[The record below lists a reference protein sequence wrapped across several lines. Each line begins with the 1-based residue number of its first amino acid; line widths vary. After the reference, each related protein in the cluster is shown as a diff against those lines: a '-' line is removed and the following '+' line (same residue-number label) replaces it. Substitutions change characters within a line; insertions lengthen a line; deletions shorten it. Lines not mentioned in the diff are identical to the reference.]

1 VAIIEATTAQL
12 LVSVVD
18 VGHGIFV
25 EKWYVSR
32 TAATLNVINFVIA
45 LAAVTLPGQAFVFLA
60 IYAGIGAI
68 AAREHWR
75 RVYVF
80 LGSKTYGSLMFIL
93 AIRELGYLN
102 WAGALGQSLDSWF
115 ASPSG
120 EIMFGWTVVA
130 IIVHVIGYA
139 YARHKTTR
147 KPF

>member
-12 LVSVVD
+12 LVSLVD

-32 TAATLNVINFVIA
+32 TAVTLNVINFIIA
-45 LAAVTLPGQAFVFLA
+45 LAAVTLPAQAFVLLA

-68 AAREHWR
+68 AAREHWH

-80 LGSKTYGSLMFIL
+80 LGSKTYGSLMFTL

-102 WAGALGQSLDSWF
+102 LAGTLGQSLSSWF
-115 ASPSG
+115 ATASG
-120 EIMFGWTVVA
+120 EIIFGWTVVA
-130 IIVHVIGYA
+130 IIVHVVGYA
-139 YARHKTTR
+139 YARRTTRR